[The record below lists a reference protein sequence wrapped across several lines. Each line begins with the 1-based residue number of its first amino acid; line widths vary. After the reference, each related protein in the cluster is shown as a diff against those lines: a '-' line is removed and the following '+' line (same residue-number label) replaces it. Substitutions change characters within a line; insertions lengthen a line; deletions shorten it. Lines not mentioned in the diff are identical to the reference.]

1 IDGDTCQTAIL
12 QTGVSFYA
20 DGTFDAWYEWI
31 PDYAYSFSGFSVSVG
46 DSIRMTVDATSKT
59 KGTAKLENLTTGK
72 TVTHT
77 FSSTPSTLCETN
89 AEWIVEAFQENGSQ
103 VTLADFGTVKFTAA
117 AASGTS
123 GSTTPAGATII
134 DISEDGGNT
143 VLAKASVSGSTVTVS
158 YSG

>member
-1 IDGDTCQTAIL
+1 
-12 QTGVSFYA
+12 
-20 DGTFDAWYEWI
+20 
-31 PDYAYSFSGFSVSVG
+31 
-46 DSIRMTVDATSKT
+46 MTVDATSKT

-89 AEWIVEAFQENGSQ
+89 AEWI
-103 VTLADFGTVKFTAA
+103 FTAA